1 MTNWFTDF
9 IELDQALLEED
20 DFEDH
25 TLVIMWSKE
34 GRVIGLE
41 FDVCDTRTICLLCG
55 NGTDCCTC

>member
-9 IELDQALLEED
+9 IELDDALLEED
-20 DFEDH
+20 DFEDYH
-25 TLVIMWSKE
+25 ITIMWSKE

-41 FDVCDTRTICLLCG
+41 FDICDTRTRCVLCG